1 MGLSSNSLIH
11 FTKDFSSIKGILT
24 DNFKI
29 RYCREKI
36 NTKEDVLDILVP
48 MVSFC
53 DIPFSQ
59 IVNHIQSY
67 GCYGVGLS
75 KKWAESKGLN
85 PVLYIDQKSSLGDN
99 FIKQVFKRIVTKE
112 KAKVSDLTLE
122 EKYIFDI
129 FRYMKNYQGDLERH
143 GKKTIKNYRFSDERE
158 WRYVLKPESDLLP
171 FGNCSKLTS
180 DKIIESKRKRNELAS
195 KERLQFSPDDIA
207 YIIIKKDSE
216 REKLIDELNKIRG
229 RFLQEE
235 LRRLSSR
242 IISTE
247 QILTDF

>member
-36 NTKEDVLDILVP
+36 TNKEGNIDLLVP

-59 IVNHIQSY
+59 IINHIENY
-67 GCYGVGLS
+67 GCYGIGLS

-85 PVLYIDQKSSLGDN
+85 PVLYIDQKSNLGAN
-99 FIKQVFKRIVTKE
+99 FISQVFKTVIKKE
-112 KAKVSDLTLE
+112 NAKVSELTIE

-158 WRYVLKPESDLLP
+158 WRYVLRPESDLLL
-171 FGNCSKLTS
+171 FGVCNKLT
-180 DKIIESKRKRNELAS
+180 DEKIIESKRKRNELAT
-195 KERLQFSPDDIA
+195 KERLEFSPDDIA

-216 REKLIDELNKIRG
+216 REKLIDALNKIRG
-229 RFLQEE
+229 RFLHEE